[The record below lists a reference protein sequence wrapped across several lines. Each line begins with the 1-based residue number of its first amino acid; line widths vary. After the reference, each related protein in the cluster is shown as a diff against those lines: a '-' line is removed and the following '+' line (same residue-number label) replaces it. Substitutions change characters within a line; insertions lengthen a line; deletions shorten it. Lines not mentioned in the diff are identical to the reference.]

1 MRNAALLGTR
11 LVLGSY
17 LAVHGAQK
25 LFGVFGGA
33 GLEKAGAGFDR
44 IGLRPGKQMAAA
56 AGITELGGGL
66 LTAAGIADPAGPL
79 AIEPSSEVSSE
90 PVPPGPLSA

>member
-11 LVLGSY
+11 LALGSY

-25 LFGVFGGA
+25 LFGVFDGP

-44 IGLRPGKQMAAA
+44 IGLSPGKQSVWAN
-56 AGITELGGGL
+56 TR
-66 LTAAGIADPAGPL
+66 
-79 AIEPSSEVSSE
+79 
-90 PVPPGPLSA
+90 